1 MASRADL
8 PSRREV
14 ALAIPFLP
22 FLGRSGAAQGLQK
35 GQDPAETAGYAS
47 AILLRHAEK
56 EVPSEPQASAAT
68 DPGLSAAGKERA
80 GALGRL
86 LARAGATHLF
96 ASEYRRTRETL
107 VPLAEARSL
116 EIEIVP
122 AAELKRLVIRLRALP
137 AGSVSV
143 VAGHSNTIPAIA
155 QALGGR
161 IDDVSSTA
169 NGPTLRD
176 DEYGRLFVV
185 TFAVARDGTLTPQGS
200 LVELA
205 YGS

>member
-1 MASRADL
+1 VASRAEH
-8 PSRREV
+8 PSRREL

-22 FLGRSGAAQGLQK
+22 FLGLGRSVQALQEGK
-35 GQDPAETAGYAS
+35 DPAGTAGYAS

-56 EVPSEPQASAAT
+56 EAPA
-68 DPGLSAAGKERA
+68 DPKAPADADPALSRAGKERA

-116 EIEIVP
+116 EIEILP
-122 AAELKRLVIRLRALP
+122 AAELKRLVNRLRTLP

-143 VAGHSNTIPAIA
+143 VAGHSNTIPVVA
-155 QALGGR
+155 QALGCR
-161 IDDVSSTA
+161 IEDVVSTQ

-185 TFAVARDGTLTPQGS
+185 TFEAAREGNGTPQGS

-205 YGS
+205 YGA